1 MDFHATHQAALK
13 IAGTVALPSPFPAC
27 GSLSI
32 VVAPEDGDYE
42 TYLRIVQPVTGKRII
57 TRFVR
62 LADVRA
68 LRAPETAEAS
78 GAPETWPIIGAREI
92 QRRIAKKEKEL
103 RAAATKS
110 GSASESEWLPAAIVY
125 VPEAAPVLHRND
137 VGVTAAVSAEEVAF
151 SDLHGEGFG
160 HCALRPAFC
169 PATGK
174 SSFCPG
180 H

>member
-68 LRAPETAEAS
+68 LRAPETAEA
-78 GAPETWPIIGAREI
+78 PGARKPGRSSVPKKFSAGSPRRRKSFAPR
-92 QRRIAKKEKEL
+92 QRNPGARANLNGFPRRSCMFPRPRRCCIA
-103 RAAATKS
+103 TTS
-110 GSASESEWLPAAIVY
+110 G
-125 VPEAAPVLHRND
+125 
-137 VGVTAAVSAEEVAF
+137 
-151 SDLHGEGFG
+151 
-160 HCALRPAFC
+160 
-169 PATGK
+169 
-174 SSFCPG
+174 
-180 H
+180 